1 MEIFYDILVF
11 IVGFIIYI
19 GGGIGL
25 ILFIISMFGFSKS
38 IKDAFV
44 KGKNIH
50 IWPPK

>member
-1 MEIFYDILVF
+1 MEVLKDIL
-11 IVGFIIYI
+11 IHIIAYI
-19 GGGIGL
+19 FGGCMFIGL

-38 IKDAFV
+38 IADAFV